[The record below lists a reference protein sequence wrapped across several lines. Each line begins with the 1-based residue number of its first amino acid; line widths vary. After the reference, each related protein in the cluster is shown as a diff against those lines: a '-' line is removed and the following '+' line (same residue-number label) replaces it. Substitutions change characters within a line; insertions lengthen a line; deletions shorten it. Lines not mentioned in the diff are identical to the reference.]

1 MNTEQLFPDENNEIE
16 VLINRL
22 PKLARQKGRITSEEA
37 AALIANDNRVFS
49 AVAMYTAAN
58 PDIFEEWPEEHQ
70 EFLRILRRVKLFRPY
85 SGALY
90 RGQPSPCAPGELAIA
105 RGFRSWTV
113 SRKIAEDFARD
124 YPPDVGVVCVLEEPV
139 RGVSISDIVTWR
151 MRLTDES
158 HYSGMQAEYLILEG
172 HRS

>member
-1 MNTEQLFPDENNEIE
+1 MGNEQLFTDEGNEIDA
-16 VLINRL
+16 LIKRL
-22 PKLARQKGRITSEEA
+22 PKLAHQKGRITSEEA
-37 AALIANDNRVFS
+37 AALIANDNAVFS

-58 PDIFEEWPEEHQ
+58 PDIFEEWPEAHQ

-85 SGALY
+85 SKVLY
-90 RGQPSPCAPGELAIA
+90 RGQPDPCAPGELAIE

-113 SRKIAEDFARD
+113 SRKVAEDFARD
-124 YPPDVGVVCVLEEPV
+124 DPNGVVCILEKPV
-139 RGVSISDIVTWR
+139 RGVSISDIAMWR

-172 HRS
+172 HGS